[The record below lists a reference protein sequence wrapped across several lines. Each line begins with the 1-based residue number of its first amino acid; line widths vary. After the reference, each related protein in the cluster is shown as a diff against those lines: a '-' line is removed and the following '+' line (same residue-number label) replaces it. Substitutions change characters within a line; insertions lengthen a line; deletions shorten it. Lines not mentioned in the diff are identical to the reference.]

1 MSFVDKGDTG
11 LTFLCH
17 INTAFVYVL
26 KVGVKK
32 SSLRPKMNMINAR
45 NYLFMIK
52 SNKKEEGEI
61 SFKKKLSLVYW
72 TNVNKN
78 RVGAL
83 FTSKGI
89 VSPVAYL

>member
-1 MSFVDKGDTG
+1 
-11 LTFLCH
+11 
-17 INTAFVYVL
+17 
-26 KVGVKK
+26 
-32 SSLRPKMNMINAR
+32 MINAR

-52 SNKKEEGEI
+52 RNKKRGK
-61 SFKKKLSLVYW
+61 SALKKLSLVYW

-89 VSPVAYL
+89 VIPVAYL